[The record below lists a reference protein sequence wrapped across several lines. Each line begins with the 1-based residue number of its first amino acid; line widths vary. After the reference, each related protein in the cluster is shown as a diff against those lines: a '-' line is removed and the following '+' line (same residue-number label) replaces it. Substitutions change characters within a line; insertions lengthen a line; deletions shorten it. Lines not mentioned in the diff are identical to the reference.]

1 MSRSKFYDKISK
13 ASIER
18 EVEDIYNE
26 GLALYFDN
34 ATITH
39 PFACDGLIDTKEQGK
54 LCKLIMEY
62 KYDKDFKNAVSRA
75 SVIVQ
80 VLYYIKRFEE
90 NGLILPNI
98 CLVGDINECFVFHTN
113 DIQKY
118 LSYDLDWSIAPSGA
132 HVQNPDLV
140 LEIAKDEV
148 INPFIFNIDE
158 NFSFKDVADKIKDLA
173 VNVKRLV
180 NVTEHNIAI
189 IYEYFCNNVVKDAKS
204 IPSNDLVA
212 VFVNSITDRDS
223 TFLHPKK
230 KDVLVSCGREIHI
243 HSNAY
248 NSFFSYF
255 NKNYTPQEKMKFTE
269 IADRLI
275 EDTERRKSGDFW
287 TPTTLTDKAHDMI
300 SKSLGYDWKE
310 KYVVWDNCCYDEQ
323 TMVFTLDGWKYFKDL
338 QDDDLIYSLNPYYMK
353 AEWVGFKYRQI
364 IPFNGKLLHFSNNYV
379 DLLVTENHKMFNSVI
394 NRNLKKSKKP
404 KMDFFWSA
412 DETYN
417 HISRGNSIS
426 QTISSGLMNIPEGNM
441 EDFYIGCFIGF
452 YLGDGYTQHIKGKPY
467 GISFNLSKERKIEY
481 INSLIEHLKL
491 NVTKTKNIKKDGIR
505 KDSILFS
512 IKLSNNALDFIE
524 PYTIMKTRDKFIPN
538 DLICLMNKQ
547 IMLGIMDG
555 LKNSDG
561 TTHVSSKG
569 DVHVIY
575 STYSRELMNSIE
587 KICIR
592 LGYYVKTFEYY
603 RKDRDVIEYEV
614 SYFENKYVTELYKS
628 HINKE
633 EYNGTVYDV
642 TLNKNHILLVKRC
655 GKMCFSGNCGTLNL
669 TRDYRFNELY
679 CSTLLESE
687 LEIGKQYNREATK
700 FQFDFLNDSLDK
712 LPKGLLY
719 ALKANK
725 PIVFFLN
732 PPYATA
738 NNMKQGTHKAGVAKT
753 MINEVMLADKIG
765 ASSQNLYA
773 QFLYRILMI
782 KRDFNLTNC
791 HIALFSPTLFLTG
804 SSWAKFRTIY
814 LNEFVFDNGVQFKA
828 SHFADCAD
836 SWGISFSIW
845 YNGETTDKNNF
856 NYTLIDK
863 ENGEIVEY
871 GEKVVYNIDG
881 LKTASDWVK
890 EPIKGLQTEDAPQLS
905 SAIKVK
911 QQGCGKIVNGALG
924 YYVNVS
930 NNVYKNQT
938 DVYIVSSCSSMGH
951 GCSILPENFDKVCA
965 NFAARKLIETNW
977 VNSKD
982 EYLAPNTEHAAYNE
996 FVNDSL
1002 IYSLFHSSSN
1012 QSSLRNV
1019 EYKNKKW
1026 DIKNE
1031 FFWRSASEMAELANA
1046 CGNDEMYNDA
1056 RTSSDRYVYEKLQG
1070 ITLSPEAQAVLDK
1083 ANEILDK
1090 TVKYRTIFDT
1100 ENKVYQV
1107 NNWDASYYQLKPIW
1121 KVYAKEDFAE
1131 FQTLFKKLSEKM
1143 RPMVYELGFLK

>member
-1 MSRSKFYDKISK
+1 MSRSKFYDKIRQ

-18 EVEDIYNE
+18 EIEVVYNE

-34 ATITH
+34 AAITH

-255 NKNYTPQEKMKFTE
+255 NKNYTPQEKSNFSK
-269 IADRLI
+269 ISDRLI
-275 EDTERRKSGDFW
+275 EDTNRRNKGEFY
-287 TPTTLTDKAHDMI
+287 TPTSFVDKAHRMI
-300 SKSLGYDWKE
+300 EKALGEDWKE
-310 KYVVWDNCCYDEQ
+310 KYVVWDNCCYDEE
-323 TMVFTLDGWKYFKDL
+323 TEFLTPNGWKLMKDYT
-338 QDDDLIYSLNPYYMK
+338 DGDLVMQYNIDGSGCFVKPLRYLNHPYDG
-353 AEWVGFKYRQI
+353 EWVLFENSQVDIKTTYEHDYIVKSDKGGGWHKKKAIEIYEKSQQVKNLHLV
-364 IPFNGKLLHFSNNYV
+364 IPVSFNYNGNVHVDENILRLAIAINADGCYVPYTTLNNNKGRTSRNTRFTNKDTSNRDCY
-379 DLLVTENHKMFNSVI
+379 
-394 NRNLKKSKKP
+394 
-404 KMDFFWSA
+404 
-412 DETYN
+412 
-417 HISRGNSIS
+417 
-426 QTISSGLMNIPEGNM
+426 TISV
-441 EDFYIGCFIGF
+441 
-452 YLGDGYTQHIKGKPY
+452 K
-467 GISFNLSKERKIEY
+467 KERKKDRIRLLLKNANLEY
-481 INSLIEHLKL
+481 KEKSQGEYSNFTFHFPFNPKHFPKEWYHLDEESKHVFIDEIFYWDGSLSVGEFSNGRSYIR
-491 NVTKTKNIKKDGIR
+491 KTYSTSKKDDADLVQFIFKTSGYGTHFR
-505 KDSILFS
+505 TDSRETQKDNYQIALTK
-512 IKLSNNALDFIE
+512 ITQTKLSN
-524 PYTIMKTRDKFIPN
+524 K
-538 DLICLMNKQ
+538 
-547 IMLGIMDG
+547 
-555 LKNSDG
+555 
-561 TTHVSSKG
+561 SSYWSK
-569 DVHVIY
+569 
-575 STYSRELMNSIE
+575 
-587 KICIR
+587 
-592 LGYYVKTFEYY
+592 
-603 RKDRDVIEYEV
+603 
-614 SYFENKYVTELYKS
+614 YKS
-628 HINKE
+628 NNGDRCYCFQVESGMLVVRRHNK
-633 EYNGTVYDV
+633 VF
-642 TLNKNHILLVKRC
+642 I
-655 GKMCFSGNCGTLNL
+655 SGNCGTLNL

-679 CSTLLESE
+679 CSTLEQGE
-687 LEIGKQYNREATK
+687 LDQAADYNREATK

-712 LPKGLLY
+712 LPKGLID

-725 PIVFFLN
+725 PIVFLLN

-738 NNMKQGTHKAGVAKT
+738 CNQGETSKEGINDTMVRQQMIEAK
-753 MINEVMLADKIG
+753 LGSG
-765 ASSQNLYA
+765 AENLQH
-773 QFLYRILMI
+773 QFMYRIMQI
-782 KRDFNLTNC
+782 KKQFNLTNV
-791 HIALFSPTLFLTG
+791 HIALFSKPIYLTG
-804 SSWAKFRTIY
+804 GKQANFLNVFCDNFRMIDGI
-814 LNEFVFDNGVQFKA
+814 LFNA
-828 SHFADCAD
+828 SNFADVSD
-836 SWGISFSIW
+836 KWGITFNIW
-845 YNGETTDKNNF
+845 ETGVSENKNIF
-856 NYTLIDK
+856 NHTCV
-863 ENGEIVEY
+863 ECANGEIVN
-871 GEKVVYNIDG
+871 KDVKSLYNANG
-881 LKTASDWVK
+881 LVKASEWVRN
-890 EPIKGLQTEDAPQLS
+890 PIKGIKMDVELPCMSNALNIKESNRAPFT
-905 SAIKVK
+905 
-911 QQGCGKIVNGALG
+911 NENALG
-924 YYVNVS
+924 YFHNNANSVQYNSQYVGMYATPFAS
-930 NNVYKNQT
+930 A
-938 DVYIVSSCSSMGH
+938 H
-951 GCSILPENFDKVCA
+951 GVVVMEENFDRCTA
-965 NFAARKLIETNW
+965 LFAARKLIVGNW
-977 VNSKD
+977 INDKD
-982 EYLAPNTEHAAYNE
+982 EYLAPNTNHEKWDE
-996 FVNDSL
+996 FVNDSI

-1056 RTSSDRYVYEKLQG
+1056 RTSSDRYVYKKLQD
-1070 ITLSPEAQAVLDK
+1070 ITLSPEALSVLDK

-1090 TVKYRTIFDT
+1090 TVSRRMVFNA
-1100 ENKVYQV
+1100 ERPEYQV
-1107 NNWDASYYQLKPIW
+1107 CNWDIGFYQIKAMATKDELKEF
-1121 KVYAKEDFAE
+1121 KVVFD
-1131 FQTLFKKLSEKM
+1131 KLSAKM